1 MLFKTIKAINTL
13 ATLTAKKA
21 QEIYVGLQTKDANR
35 LFLEDN
41 IPTEYTVAVEKEI
54 NRLESEMVS
63 KMSGSFIIE
72 PAVPATYTE
81 EGEIDEEAVPA
92 VYYTVTTEKA
102 LKEGMSSEILDIPT
116 LVTDVRIWSDGN
128 PDQEP
133 SWTNYKS
140 SFNS

>member
-1 MLFKTIKAINTL
+1 MLFKTIKTINTL
-13 ATLTAKKA
+13 ATLTSKKA

-81 EGEIDEEAVPA
+81 DGEIDEEEVPA
-92 VYYTVTTEKA
+92 VYFGVTTETA
-102 LKEGMSSEILDIPT
+102 LKASMSSEILDIPT

-133 SWTNYKS
+133 AWTNYKA
-140 SFNS
+140 SFNV

>member
-1 MLFKTIKAINTL
+1 MLFKTIKTINTL
-13 ATLTAKKA
+13 ATLTSKKA

-63 KMSGSFIIE
+63 KMAGSYILE
-72 PAVPATYTE
+72 PSVPATYTE
-81 EGEIDEEAVPA
+81 DGEIDEKAVPA
-92 VYYTVTTEKA
+92 VYYAVTTEDA
-102 LKEGMSSEILDIPT
+102 LKKGMSSDLLDIPT

-128 PDQEP
+128 PNQEP
-133 SWTNYKS
+133 TWTNYKS